1 MEIFLKGYFK
11 HMLKLSKKYYLLSPK
26 DKYQA
31 LYQNPNLKMSLV
43 QKKAQNL
50 YKVYNFIEYIIL

>member
-11 HMLKLSKKYYLLSPK
+11 HMLKLSKKYYLFSPK

-43 QKKAQNL
+43 QKKVQNL
-50 YKVYNFIEYIIL
+50 YKVYKKIL

>member
-1 MEIFLKGYFK
+1 
-11 HMLKLSKKYYLLSPK
+11 MLKLSKKYYLLSPK

-31 LYQNPNLKMSLV
+31 LYQNQNPNLKMNLV

-50 YKVYNFIEYIIL
+50 YKV